1 VVVIDDGSTDGTVR
15 EVERLGLPNVRVV
28 EVAAGGKSGALNV
41 GVAIAS
47 HDLLVMVDG
56 DTVVEPDAIHRLVQ
70 DFRDPRV
77 GAIAGNVKVG
87 NRDTVIGRWQHIEY
101 VIGFNLDRRLY
112 DSLGCIP
119 TVAGALGAFRRA
131 AVLEAGGL
139 SDDTLAEDTD
149 LTIALQ
155 RHGWRVTYVEDAR
168 AWTEAPATPR
178 QLWRQRYRW
187 SYGVVQSLWKHR
199 GAMLQRGPAGR
210 FGRRG
215 LPLLALF
222 GVALPMLGPLI
233 DLMAIYGLFFFDWAL
248 VVAGWV
254 GMLAVQTAVAIAAF
268 RMDGERLRP
277 LFSLPLQQ
285 VAYRQV
291 MYLVLA
297 QSVITAFTGGRL
309 RWQKLRRT
317 GRVHAP
323 SQIATGS
330 VSISTDPARRVG
342 RG

>member
-1 VVVIDDGSTDGTVR
+1 MIVVDDGSTDGT
-15 EVERLGLPNVRVV
+15 
-28 EVAAGGKSGALNV
+28 AAMSSGSACRTSGSYGASSGKAGALNV
-41 GVAIAS
+41 GIALAS
-47 HDLLVMVDG
+47 HDLMVMVDG
-56 DTVVEPDAIHRLVQ
+56 DTVVEPDAIRRLVQ
-70 DFRDPRV
+70 EFRDPRV

-119 TVAGALGAFRRA
+119 TVPAPSARSGGRGAGD
-131 AVLEAGGL
+131 AGGL

-155 RHGWRVTYVEDAR
+155 RHGWRVIYDEHAR

-199 GAMLQRGPAGR
+199 GALVQRGPAGR

-215 LPLLALF
+215 LPLLAVF

-233 DLMAIYGLFFFDWAL
+233 DLMAVFGLFFFDW
-248 VVAGWV
+248 VRSSPAGWACSRCRRSV
-254 GMLAVQTAVAIAAF
+254 AVS
-268 RMDGERLRP
+268 RSGW
-277 LFSLPLQQ
+277 
-285 VAYRQV
+285 
-291 MYLVLA
+291 
-297 QSVITAFTGGRL
+297 TGNRSA
-309 RWQKLRRT
+309 RCWRCRSSNWPT
-317 GRVHAP
+317 GR
-323 SQIATGS
+323 
-330 VSISTDPARRVG
+330 
-342 RG
+342 